1 MIRMPGTI
9 SVSGFLVLFKHN
21 NYYKIVA
28 FLDNNF
34 TISMSMLI

>member
-1 MIRMPGTI
+1 MLRMPGTI
-9 SVSGFLVLFKHN
+9 SVWFFSIFKHN

>member
-1 MIRMPGTI
+1 MLRMPGTI
-9 SVSGFLVLFKHN
+9 SVSGFSIFKHN

>member
-1 MIRMPGTI
+1 MLRMPGTI
-9 SVSGFLVLFKHN
+9 SVSGFFSIFKHN
-21 NYYKIVA
+21 NYYIVA

>member
-1 MIRMPGTI
+1 MLRMPGTI
-9 SVSGFLVLFKHN
+9 SVSGFSILN
-21 NYYKIVA
+21 IIIIIKIVA